1 MKTLKSQINLKITN
15 NTSLSQNVDIL
26 GVIPNS
32 NFANNSNILY
42 NFDMSSVSFLS
53 VNSVNITYTST
64 SSPTPIT
71 TSVSVVTSNI
81 QGVVDAL
88 NTLGIGIFNYS
99 GTTIYVSSS
108 IYVYTNITIYTL
120 PFISSW
126 NTSNVSGGSSASN
139 QIQLPLVSTG
149 NYNFIVYWGDGT
161 SDTITTWNQAETL
174 HTYATSG
181 TYTITL
187 QGTIEGFVFGLAG
200 DCEKILTISN
210 FGDII
215 LGDTLAGNFSGC
227 INLDLTSVQDTPNLS
242 TMTRVDG
249 MFQGCT
255 FTTINNLED
264 WDVSNIVEFESM
276 FRDCGR
282 FNQDISSWNLA
293 SANSLVR
300 MFLGASTF
308 NQPLNTWNVSNV
320 TTMDG
325 MFSGAIVFNQPLNT
339 WNVSNVVD
347 MSNMFANANNFNQNI
362 GSWNISNVND
372 FANFMLGK
380 TNLNYSSTN
389 LNSIYNNWSLLS
401 VQPNLTI
408 NFGTIK
414 YTAGGSAGR
423 LILTSAP
430 NNWTI
435 TDGGI

>member
-1 MKTLKSQINLKITN
+1 MKALKSQINLKITN

-32 NFANNSNILY
+32 YSANNSNILY
-42 NFDMSSVSFLS
+42 NFDMSSVSFLN
-53 VNSVNITYTST
+53 VNSVFITYTST
-64 SSPTPIT
+64 SNPTPIT
-71 TSVSVVTSNI
+71 TSVSVATSNI

-108 IYVYTNITIYTL
+108 IYIYSNISIYNL

-126 NTSNVSGGSSASN
+126 NTANVSGGSSASN
-139 QIQLPLVSTG
+139 QIQLPLVSGG
-149 NYNFIVYWGDGT
+149 NYNFIAYWGDGT
-161 SDTITTWNQAETL
+161 SDLITTWNQAETL
-174 HTYATSG
+174 HTYSTSG

-187 QGTIEGFVFGLAG
+187 QGTIQGFVFGSAG
-200 DCEKILTISN
+200 DCEKILSISN

-215 LGDTLAGNFSGC
+215 LGDTLNGNFAGC
-227 INLDLTSVQDTPNLS
+227 INLDLTSVQDTPNLT
-242 TMTRVDG
+242 TMTRVDS
-249 MFQGCT
+249 MFEGCG

-276 FRDCGR
+276 FRNCGR

-308 NQPLNTWNVSNV
+308 NSPLNSWDVSNV

-325 MFSGAIVFNQPLNT
+325 MFSSAIVFNQPLNT
-339 WNVSNVVD
+339 WNVSNVID

-362 GSWNISNVND
+362 GSWNISNVSD

-380 TNLNYSSTN
+380 TNLNYSTTN

-401 VQPNLTI
+401 VQPNITI

-423 LILTSAP
+423 LVLTSAP
-430 NNWTI
+430 NNWAI

>member
-26 GVIPNS
+26 GVIPNL

-42 NFDMSSVSFLS
+42 NFDMSSVSFLN
-53 VNSVNITYTST
+53 VNSVYITYTST

-187 QGTIEGFVFGLAG
+187 QGTIEGFVFGSAG

-215 LGDTLAGNFSGC
+215 LGDTLAGNFAGC

-242 TMTRVDG
+242 TMTRVDS
-249 MFQGCT
+249 MFEGCT
-255 FTTINNLED
+255 FTLINNLED

-320 TTMDG
+320 
-325 MFSGAIVFNQPLNT
+325 
-339 WNVSNVVD
+339 VD

-380 TNLNYSSTN
+380 TNLNYSSAN

-401 VQPNLTI
+401 VQPNITI